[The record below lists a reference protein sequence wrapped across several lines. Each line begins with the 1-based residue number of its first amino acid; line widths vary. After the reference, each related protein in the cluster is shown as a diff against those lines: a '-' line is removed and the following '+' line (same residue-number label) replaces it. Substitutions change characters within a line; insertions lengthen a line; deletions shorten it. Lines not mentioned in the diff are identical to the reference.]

1 MPLHPNNTTVVPPQ
15 APTAARAAQR
25 MPWELANLSGIGGS
39 LAEDPDLIDLELAAV
54 AELEFFFAS
63 RAPASQWSIAPAPHP
78 ATLVEI
84 TTHQPLARPSEQ
96 EPLSP
101 LQLQRAGVQEDP
113 VVVLTTGQA
122 GLRHIAGTPLTSP
135 PAVVPAQRMPANDF
149 SHADD
154 LLWSP
159 SGSHPALN
167 HVTPEFDSTHQV
179 MRIPPPHGTLLPPGM
194 PGVRMSGTLRSL
206 PQTPPAPDAEAFQAD
221 IAMPPRTPA
230 FSWTLDLAGTAHSQ
244 RTSTPTPPLPQSAP
258 PTLERLPAV
267 APPMLRARAQDDHMY
282 LQAMV
287 NERVHVALLQGG
299 LGELQDSA
307 VPGLD
312 AAPHRTYA
320 FDAYAACQLR
330 TRQLPATETAEKD
343 TGSDDEAAQLVG
355 SPDPFAM

>member
-1 MPLHPNNTTVVPPQ
+1 MPLHPNNSTVVPPQ
-15 APTAARAAQR
+15 ASTAARAAQF

-39 LAEDPDLIDLELAAV
+39 LAEDSDLIDLELAAV

-63 RAPASQWSIAPAPHP
+63 RAPASQWSIAPAPQP
-78 ATLVEI
+78 ATVIEI

-101 LQLQRAGVQEDP
+101 LQLQRAGVQHDP
-113 VVVLTTGQA
+113 VVLLTTAQA

-135 PAVVPAQRMPANDF
+135 PAGVPAQRIPANDF
-149 SHADD
+149 SYADD
-154 LLWSP
+154 LLWSS

-179 MRIPPPHGTLLPPGM
+179 MRIPPPNAVP
-194 PGVRMSGTLRSL
+194 MSSTLRSL
-206 PQTPPAPDAEAFQAD
+206 PQMPPTPDAEAFQAD
-221 IAMPPRTPA
+221 IAMPRRTPA
-230 FSWTLDLAGTAHSQ
+230 FSWTLDIAATEHSQ
-244 RTSTPTPPLPQSAP
+244 RTSTTTTPLPQSAP

-267 APPMLRARAQDDHMY
+267 APPVLQTRAQDDHMY

-299 LGELQDSA
+299 LGQLQDSA

-320 FDAYAACQLR
+320 FDVYAAYQLR
-330 TRQLPATETAEKD
+330 TRQLPATEAADKD
-343 TGSDDEAAQLVG
+343 SGSDDEAAQLVG